1 MNESVPKANYYG
13 VKNLQSEMQK
23 KGHEIF
29 HTLYKKEKF
38 NLGLFQNPVHP
49 LKEVGYTYT
58 ADQHFMWTYR

>member
-23 KGHEIF
+23 KGYENF

-38 NLGLFQNPVHP
+38 NL
-49 LKEVGYTYT
+49 
-58 ADQHFMWTYR
+58 A